1 MWIPTQAELSAAM
14 IGSSLI
20 ALKPYL
26 QRSFQAVTTA
36 LGDIVR
42 TISSK
47 SQTPNDSGQFPSH
60 SPGGPVQIHSTDK
73 YVRMNESSTALNE
86 EFELGGPGQKR
97 T

>member
-26 QRSFQAVTTA
+26 QRSVQTITTA
-36 LGDIVR
+36 LGDLVK

-47 SQTPNDSGQFPSH
+47 SQAPKDSRQFPSH
-60 SPGGPVQIHSTDK
+60 STGGPVQIRSADK
-73 YVRMNESSTALNE
+73 YVRMDESCVGPNE
-86 EFELGGPGQKR
+86 EFELGDPGVKR